1 MFVLNFFMVGS
12 PDSNANARLWM
23 ARLAALLRG
32 MDSGGDLSP
41 AQMQSGLKA
50 AIERTRQAAIESE
63 RDILIH
69 GGQART
75 MSEELRKQL
84 HMVRQREKM
93 ETARLGKV
101 VNPKSI
107 KALVS
112 AKEIEH
118 PYNLA
123 LIHNNHLQSW
133 VSRALSRT
141 TDPAAIIWP
150 HPLSVVW
157 AVEILRDL
165 RTLEKR
171 SMGCWQM
178 LAILAVVLLIP
189 FGIAG
194 AIGAVRDAPTGF
206 IWILVTAAVLF
217 VVLAREAR
225 PPPPDSETIVSVIAD
240 WIAFEQRQRTFWL
253 ALSPREFEIETAK
266 LLERDGFNAKVT
278 QYSQDG
284 GIDILATRDNVKL
297 AVQCKHYQTSK
308 VAPKEIR
315 ALAGSMQIEGATAGL
330 MVCSG
335 GFTKGAV
342 TEAAALKIALW
353 DMEEVLLRANR
364 KP

>member
-1 MFVLNFFMVGS
+1 MAGS
-12 PDSNANARLWM
+12 PDNNSNARLWT
-23 ARLAALLRG
+23 ARLTALLG
-32 MDSGGDLSP
+32 KMHSGGDSSA
-41 AQMQSGLKA
+41 AQMQSNLKA

-69 GGQART
+69 EGVART
-75 MSEELRKQL
+75 MSAELRKQL
-84 HMVRQREKM
+84 HIVHQRKKM
-93 ETARLGKV
+93 ETARLGKIT
-101 VNPKSI
+101 NPKSI

-112 AKEIEH
+112 AKEIAH

-123 LIHNNHLQSW
+123 LIHNDNLQSW
-133 VSRALSRT
+133 VSLALFRT
-141 TDPAAIIWP
+141 TDPSAVIWP
-150 HPLSVVW
+150 HPLSVMW
-157 AVEILRDL
+157 AGEILRDL

-171 SMGCWQM
+171 STGCWQM
-178 LAILAVVLLIP
+178 LSILAVVLLIP

-206 IWILVTAAVLF
+206 IWLLVTVALLF
-217 VVLAREAR
+217 VALAREAR
-225 PPPPDSETIVSVIAD
+225 PPAPETETILGVIAD

-253 ALSPREFEIETAK
+253 ELSPREFEIETAK
-266 LLERDGFNAKVT
+266 LLEQDGFNAKVT

-284 GIDILATRDNVKL
+284 GLDIVATRDNVKL

-315 ALAGSMQIEGATAGL
+315 ALAGSMQIEGATTGL

-364 KP
+364 KA